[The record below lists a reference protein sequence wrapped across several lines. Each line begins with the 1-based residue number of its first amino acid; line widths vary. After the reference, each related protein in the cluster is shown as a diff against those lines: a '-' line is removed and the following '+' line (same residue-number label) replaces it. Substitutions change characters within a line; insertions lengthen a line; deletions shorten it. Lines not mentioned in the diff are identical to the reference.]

1 MAAHRFSGSLQ
12 LGKQGVTDNF
22 IETLKGY
29 FKNHTQVRI
38 SVLRSATR
46 NKEELKKINEKI
58 LEALGKNYKSRVIGY
73 TLVINKFKKSLRD

>member
-22 IETLKGY
+22 IETLKSY

-58 LEALGKNYKSRVIGY
+58 LDALGKNFKSRVIGY
-73 TLVINKFKKSLRD
+73 TLVINKFKKSLRE